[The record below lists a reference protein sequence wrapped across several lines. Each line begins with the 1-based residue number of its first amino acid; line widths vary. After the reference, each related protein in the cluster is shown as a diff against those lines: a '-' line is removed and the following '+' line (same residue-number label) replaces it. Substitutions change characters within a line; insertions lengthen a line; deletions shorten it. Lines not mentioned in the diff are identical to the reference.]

1 MGEVRFS
8 YMKEKPI
15 LRGVD
20 LDVPEGSMV
29 AIVGPSGCGKT
40 TMLKLIA
47 RFYDVDDGAVRIGGV
62 DVRDMTTEDLFAR
75 VSFVFQDV
83 YLFNDTLR
91 NNVLMANPDASEE
104 QLRAVADLAGVTEV
118 VERLPG
124 GWETLCGE
132 GGRSL
137 SGGERQRVSIARALL
152 KQAPIVLLDEATS
165 ALDAENEKNVV
176 RSIETLKR
184 RSTLI
189 VVAHKLETVRMADK
203 IVVMDSSGKVA
214 ETGTHNELIA
224 LEGEYKD
231 FWDKR
236 NASSQWQTEQK
247 EAHMKLKDIA
257 TIAVLGVIGFAL
269 GMGVGMITG
278 MFGALSMY
286 VSAGFAAFFVGPVYT
301 IMARKVQKRGTAF
314 CFWLIYGVLYAIM
327 GFAVATPLCL
337 IAGIVAEIIAGDYGN
352 KKRVWLSFSASMFI
366 YSMHMIVFVLV
377 LGSDGLA
384 TFVESIS
391 LEQAQQMVSMYTVDM
406 MVICVLINIVTELLA
421 GRFGM
426 FINDKFFE
434 KGAKESRLG

>member
-1 MGEVRFS
+1 
-8 YMKEKPI
+8 
-15 LRGVD
+15 
-20 LDVPEGSMV
+20 MV

-62 DVRDMTTEDLFAR
+62 DVRDMTTEDLFR
-75 VSFVFQDV
+75 SGVFRFSKTSISLTTHCETTSLWRTQM
-83 YLFNDTLR
+83 L
-91 NNVLMANPDASEE
+91 PEE

-231 FWDKR
+231 WDKR
-236 NASSQWQTEQK
+236 NASSQWQ
-247 EAHMKLKDIA
+247 
-257 TIAVLGVIGFAL
+257 
-269 GMGVGMITG
+269 
-278 MFGALSMY
+278 
-286 VSAGFAAFFVGPVYT
+286 
-301 IMARKVQKRGTAF
+301 
-314 CFWLIYGVLYAIM
+314 
-327 GFAVATPLCL
+327 
-337 IAGIVAEIIAGDYGN
+337 
-352 KKRVWLSFSASMFI
+352 
-366 YSMHMIVFVLV
+366 LV
-377 LGSDGLA
+377 
-384 TFVESIS
+384 
-391 LEQAQQMVSMYTVDM
+391 
-406 MVICVLINIVTELLA
+406 
-421 GRFGM
+421 
-426 FINDKFFE
+426 
-434 KGAKESRLG
+434 

>member
-1 MGEVRFS
+1 MIGVALRFTTLLNEIASALFGMEDRRAMLDGMDEVVEAAELPVVDASKACPTDASVRMGEVRFS
-8 YMKEKPI
+8 YVKEKPI

-118 VERLPG
+118 VERLPE

-236 NASSQWQTEQK
+236 NASSQWQ
-247 EAHMKLKDIA
+247 
-257 TIAVLGVIGFAL
+257 
-269 GMGVGMITG
+269 
-278 MFGALSMY
+278 
-286 VSAGFAAFFVGPVYT
+286 
-301 IMARKVQKRGTAF
+301 
-314 CFWLIYGVLYAIM
+314 
-327 GFAVATPLCL
+327 
-337 IAGIVAEIIAGDYGN
+337 
-352 KKRVWLSFSASMFI
+352 
-366 YSMHMIVFVLV
+366 LV
-377 LGSDGLA
+377 
-384 TFVESIS
+384 
-391 LEQAQQMVSMYTVDM
+391 
-406 MVICVLINIVTELLA
+406 
-421 GRFGM
+421 
-426 FINDKFFE
+426 
-434 KGAKESRLG
+434 

>member
-8 YMKEKPI
+8 YVKEKPI

-118 VERLPG
+118 VERLPV

-137 SGGERQRVSIARALL
+137 SGGERQRGSIARALL

-236 NASSQWQTEQK
+236 NASSQWQ
-247 EAHMKLKDIA
+247 
-257 TIAVLGVIGFAL
+257 
-269 GMGVGMITG
+269 
-278 MFGALSMY
+278 
-286 VSAGFAAFFVGPVYT
+286 
-301 IMARKVQKRGTAF
+301 
-314 CFWLIYGVLYAIM
+314 
-327 GFAVATPLCL
+327 
-337 IAGIVAEIIAGDYGN
+337 
-352 KKRVWLSFSASMFI
+352 
-366 YSMHMIVFVLV
+366 LV
-377 LGSDGLA
+377 
-384 TFVESIS
+384 
-391 LEQAQQMVSMYTVDM
+391 
-406 MVICVLINIVTELLA
+406 
-421 GRFGM
+421 
-426 FINDKFFE
+426 
-434 KGAKESRLG
+434 

>member
-1 MGEVRFS
+1 MLDGMDEVVEAAELPVVGESRACPIDASVRMGGVRFS

-236 NASSQWQTEQK
+236 NASSQWQ
-247 EAHMKLKDIA
+247 
-257 TIAVLGVIGFAL
+257 
-269 GMGVGMITG
+269 
-278 MFGALSMY
+278 
-286 VSAGFAAFFVGPVYT
+286 
-301 IMARKVQKRGTAF
+301 
-314 CFWLIYGVLYAIM
+314 
-327 GFAVATPLCL
+327 
-337 IAGIVAEIIAGDYGN
+337 
-352 KKRVWLSFSASMFI
+352 
-366 YSMHMIVFVLV
+366 LV
-377 LGSDGLA
+377 
-384 TFVESIS
+384 
-391 LEQAQQMVSMYTVDM
+391 
-406 MVICVLINIVTELLA
+406 
-421 GRFGM
+421 
-426 FINDKFFE
+426 
-434 KGAKESRLG
+434 